1 MTALLLIDIQSG
13 LDEPGYYGSERN
25 NPQAEN
31 NCRRILDYFR
41 VKKWPVFHVQHSS
54 VNPLS
59 PLFPGK
65 TGHQIKDIVKPLD
78 SEPVIQKSVNS
89 AFIGTELN
97 SKLRDQEI
105 KHLVLVGLTTDH
117 CVSSTARMAANL
129 GFHTTVISDATATF
143 DKKGLQG
150 QTYSAELMHFTCLA
164 SLAGEFADIMDTEG
178 FLSKMEEDQNEDH

>member
-31 NCRRILDYFR
+31 NCRRILDCFR
-41 VKKWPVFHVQHSS
+41 EKKWPVFHVQHGS
-54 VNPLS
+54 VNPVS

-65 TGHQIKDIVKPLD
+65 TGHQIKDIVKPLE

-97 SKLRDQEI
+97 SKLRDQQIEQI
-105 KHLVLVGLTTDH
+105 VLVELTTDH
-117 CVSSTARMAANL
+117 CVSSTARMAANM

-143 DKKGLQG
+143 DKKGIYG

-164 SLAGEFADIMDTEG
+164 SLAGEFAAIMDTEG